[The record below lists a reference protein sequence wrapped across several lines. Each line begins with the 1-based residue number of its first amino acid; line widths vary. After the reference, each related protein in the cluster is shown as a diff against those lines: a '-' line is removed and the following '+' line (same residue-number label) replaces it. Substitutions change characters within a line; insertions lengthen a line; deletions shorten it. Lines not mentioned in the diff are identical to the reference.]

1 MQTPVN
7 ALKRDLA
14 RVPPIIG
21 TWSMSGSVQMAEAL
35 GCVGFD
41 FVVIDMEHVAIDI
54 RETLGL
60 MQAVAGTAAS
70 ALVRL
75 PWNDPVVAKRVLD
88 AGGTTLMFPFVQNA
102 AEAKIAADSCRYP
115 PAGMRGAALINR
127 GSRYGLAKDY
137 VARANQEV
145 CCIVQL
151 ETREAIGR
159 MKEIAA
165 VPGVDALF
173 VGPGDLA
180 SSMGKLGQI
189 GDAAVQKELAAA
201 AAQAR
206 ALGKPCGIVG
216 GTPEMVKTFIEYGYT
231 YVAIASDMAMM
242 LGRAAEYLGALKS
255 GAPVAKPSG
264 AY

>member
-1 MQTPVN
+1 MQTPLN

-14 RVPPIIG
+14 RQPPILG

-35 GCVGFD
+35 GCIGFD
-41 FVVIDMEHVAIDI
+41 FIVVDMEHVAIDI

-60 MQAVAGTAAS
+60 LQAIAGTPAS

-75 PWNDPVVAKRVLD
+75 PWNDPVMAKRVLD
-88 AGGTTLMFPFVQNA
+88 AGGQTLMFPFVQNA

-115 PAGMRGAALINR
+115 PEGMRGAALINR
-127 GSRYGLAKDY
+127 GSRYGIAKDY
-137 VARANQEV
+137 VARANREV

-151 ETREAIGR
+151 ETREAIAR
-159 MKEIAA
+159 MDEIAA

-189 GDAAVQKELAAA
+189 GDAEVQKELAAA
-201 AAQAR
+201 AAKAKQ
-206 ALGKPCGIVG
+206 LGKPCGIVG
-216 GTPEMVKTFIEYGYT
+216 GTPEMVKKFIDYGYS

-242 LGRAAEYLGALKS
+242 LGRAGEYVAAMKS
-255 GAPVAKPSG
+255 TPVVKPAS